1 MQKARL
7 LIAPFLNDN
16 VAISGSRSPCGK
28 SQQAFSSLCQLQI
41 ADQWQKIDKLTRQ
54 VSKLNDRLAAA
65 EGDLHTVLPQDRPPP
80 HY

>member
-1 MQKARL
+1 MQKEMPDMSDATDL
-7 LIAPFLNDN
+7 EQKLFDLEAQIAIQNRTIDELSDT
-16 VAISGSRSPCGK
+16 
-28 SQQAFSSLCQLQI
+28 L